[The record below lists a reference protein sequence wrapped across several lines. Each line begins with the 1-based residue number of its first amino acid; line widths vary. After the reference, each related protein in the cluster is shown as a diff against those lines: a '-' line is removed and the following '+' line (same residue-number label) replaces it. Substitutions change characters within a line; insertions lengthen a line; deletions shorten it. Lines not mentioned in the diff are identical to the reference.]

1 MSDPDVVAIAAL
13 IHEYAFRLDAGDLD
27 GVAELFAEAELRSTQ
42 HDRVLRGSAEARTLY
57 DRVIIGDDGT
67 PGTIHQ
73 LTNVTIAVDGDAA
86 AARSYFSVL
95 QVTAQGLHPVLA
107 GEYRDRFERV
117 DDGRWRFTARLFVPM
132 LFGDLRLHMR

>member
-1 MSDPDVVAIAAL
+1 MSDSDVAAITAL

-27 GVAELFAEAELRSTQ
+27 GVAELFAHAELRSTQ
-42 HDRVLRGSAEARTLY
+42 HDRVIRGSAEARTLY
-57 DRVIIGDDGT
+57 DRVIINDDGT

-73 LTNVTIAVDGDAA
+73 LSNVTITVNGPAA
-86 AARSYFSVL
+86 TARSYFTVL

-117 DDGRWRFTARLFVPM
+117 EDGTWRYAARVFVPM
-132 LFGDLRLHMR
+132 LFGDLRQHMR